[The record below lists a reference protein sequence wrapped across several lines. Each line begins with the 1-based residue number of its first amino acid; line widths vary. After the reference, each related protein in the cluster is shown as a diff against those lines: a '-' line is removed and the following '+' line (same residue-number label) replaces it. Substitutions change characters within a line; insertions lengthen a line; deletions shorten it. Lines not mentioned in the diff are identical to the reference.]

1 MQSEES
7 RCNLS
12 PLSIV
17 HLLCVQNI
25 FCLDEWTSLPALI
38 NGKMEGTLASIK
50 GQLLAVGGR
59 NAEDEPMNTV
69 ERFDADTGE
78 WEQFAEMEQ
87 SIGRPC
93 VVEDPFSPVTG
104 NYDAGSFLVFHYDDD
119 PFGCSAQYFEPTD
132 HGIMGTGIRFM

>member
-7 RCNLS
+7 RYNLS

-50 GQLLAVGGR
+50 GQLWAVGGR
-59 NAEDEPMNTV
+59 DAEYKPMNTV

-78 WEQFAEMEQ
+78 WEEVAEMKW
-87 SIGRPC
+87 STGRAF

-104 NYDAGSFLVFHYDDD
+104 NYNAGSFLVFDYDH
-119 PFGCSAQYFEPTD
+119 PSG
-132 HGIMGTGIRFM
+132 

>member
-7 RCNLS
+7 RYNLS

-38 NGKMEGTLASIK
+38 NGKMEGTLASIN
-50 GQLLAVGGR
+50 GQLWAVGGR
-59 NAEDEPMNTV
+59 DAEYKPMNTV

-78 WEQFAEMEQ
+78 WEQVAETEMKW
-87 SIGRPC
+87 STGRAF

-104 NYDAGSFLVFHYDDD
+104 NYNAGSFLVFDYDH
-119 PFGCSAQYFEPTD
+119 PSCVYIYGAI
-132 HGIMGTGIRFM
+132 HK

>member
-78 WEQFAEMEQ
+78 WEQVAEMKW

-93 VVEDPFSPVTG
+93 VVEDPFNPV
-104 NYDAGSFLVFHYDDD
+104 NYDAGSYFVFDYDH
-119 PFGCSAQYFEPTD
+119 PSGWRAQWVFV
-132 HGIMGTGIRFM
+132 F

>member
-59 NAEDEPMNTV
+59 DAEYKPMNTV

-78 WEQFAEMEQ
+78 WEQVAEMKW
-87 SIGRPC
+87 SNGRAF

-104 NYDAGSFLVFHYDDD
+104 NYNAGSFLVFDYDN
-119 PFGCSAQYFEPTD
+119 FQRT
-132 HGIMGTGIRFM
+132 

>member
-7 RCNLS
+7 RYNLS

-50 GQLLAVGGR
+50 GQLWAVGGR
-59 NAEDEPMNTV
+59 DAEDEPMDAV

-78 WEQFAEMEQ
+78 WEEVAEMKQ
-87 SIGRPC
+87 SIGRSC
-93 VVEDPFSPVTG
+93 VVEDPYNYNPVTG
-104 NYDAGSFLVFHYDDD
+104 NYDDGSFFVFDYDDW
-119 PFGCSAQYFEPTD
+119 SAQYFEPTEA
-132 HGIMGTGIRFM
+132 RFYRFLK

>member
-7 RCNLS
+7 RYNLS

-50 GQLLAVGGR
+50 GQLWAVGGR
-59 NAEDEPMNTV
+59 DAEDEPMDAV

-78 WEQFAEMEQ
+78 WEEVARMKR
-87 SIGRPC
+87 SIGTSC
-93 VVEDPFSPVTG
+93 VVEDPYNPVTG
-104 NYDAGSFLVFHYDDD
+104 NYDAGSFLVFDYDHR
-119 PFGCSAQYFEPTD
+119 FGCSAQYFEPTEA
-132 HGIMGTGIRFM
+132 RFSSLPDFTDV

>member
-38 NGKMEGTLASIK
+38 NGKMEGTLASIN
-50 GQLLAVGGR
+50 GQLWAVGGR
-59 NAEDEPMNTV
+59 DAEYKPMNTV

-78 WEQFAEMEQ
+78 WEQVAEMKW
-87 SIGRPC
+87 SNGRAF

-104 NYDAGSFLVFHYDDD
+104 NYNAGSFLVFDYDH
-119 PFGCSAQYFEPTD
+119 PSGLRAQCFV
-132 HGIMGTGIRFM
+132 F

>member
-59 NAEDEPMNTV
+59 DAEYKPMNTV

-78 WEQFAEMEQ
+78 WEQVAEMKW
-87 SIGRPC
+87 STGRAF

-104 NYDAGSFLVFHYDDD
+104 NYNAGSFLVFDYDH
-119 PFGCSAQYFEPTD
+119 PSGLRAQCFV
-132 HGIMGTGIRFM
+132 F

>member
-7 RCNLS
+7 RYNLS

-38 NGKMEGTLASIK
+38 NGKMEGTLASFK
-50 GQLLAVGGR
+50 GQLCAVGGR
-59 NAEDEPMNTV
+59 DAEDEPMNTV

-78 WEQFAEMEQ
+78 WEQAAEMKW

-93 VVEDPFSPVTG
+93 VVEDPFNPVTG
-104 NYDAGSFLVFHYDDD
+104 NYDAGSFLVFDYDD
-119 PFGCSAQYFEPTD
+119 PFGCSAQYFEPTEA
-132 HGIMGTGIRFM
+132 RFYTI

>member
-7 RCNLS
+7 RYNLS

-50 GQLLAVGGR
+50 GQLYVVGGR
-59 NAEDEPMNTV
+59 DAEDEPMDAV

-78 WEQFAEMEQ
+78 WEEVARMKR
-87 SIGRPC
+87 SIGTSC
-93 VVEDPFSPVTG
+93 VVEDPYNPVTG
-104 NYDAGSFLVFHYDDD
+104 NYDAGSFLVFDYDDW
-119 PFGCSAQYFEPTD
+119 SEQYFEPTEA
-132 HGIMGTGIRFM
+132 RFYTI

>member
-7 RCNLS
+7 RYNLS

-38 NGKMEGTLASIK
+38 NGKMEGTLASIN
-50 GQLLAVGGR
+50 GQLWAVGGR
-59 NAEDEPMNTV
+59 DAEYKPMNTV

-78 WEQFAEMEQ
+78 WEEVAEMKWN
-87 SIGRPC
+87 IGRLC
-93 VVEDPFSPVTG
+93 VMEEIYSALGEPVARCGVTTKFSVSSRLG
-104 NYDAGSFLVFHYDDD
+104 FKL
-119 PFGCSAQYFEPTD
+119 
-132 HGIMGTGIRFM
+132 

>member
-38 NGKMEGTLASIK
+38 NGKMEGTLASFK
-50 GQLLAVGGR
+50 GQLCAVGGR
-59 NAEDEPMNTV
+59 DAEDEPMNTV

-78 WEQFAEMEQ
+78 WEEVAEMKW
-87 SIGRPC
+87 STGRAF

-104 NYDAGSFLVFHYDDD
+104 NYNAGSFLVFDYDH
-119 PFGCSAQYFEPTD
+119 PSG
-132 HGIMGTGIRFM
+132 